1 MNGYRH
7 GTYLACVLECFPQTN
22 TRSGKG
28 DFIMFEI
35 VNNRQI
41 IFGENKIQEIG
52 GILKWYNKKKV
63 FFATF

>member
-1 MNGYRH
+1 
-7 GTYLACVLECFPQTN
+7 
-22 TRSGKG
+22 
-28 DFIMFEI
+28 MFEI

-63 FFATF
+63 FFAAFS